1 MADDNAILPD
11 QDLLDEKPHDPLPLP
26 DVEAAGRSAQLCQEC
41 RESLC
46 EA

>member
-1 MADDNAILPD
+1 MADDNALLSD
-11 QDLLDEKPHDPLPLP
+11 QDLLDEEADDPLPLL